1 MTNKDI
7 NSTLLD
13 ATYKDASPTKTV
25 EKIKGILASC
35 GIETEEIWSESG
47 VEHCYSLRVN
57 VKGTVFGVNG
67 KGLTKE
73 FALASG
79 YGELMERAQLGL
91 FGDSSVQKLGHYT
104 AAVGNSEKMSVDDL
118 YAEFPAW
125 YESLVQRLSQLDGS
139 TTSPKELISRYAD
152 ENNMVVTNSF
162 YNMMS
167 GKEVHLP
174 RELRCL
180 VCGSN
185 GGAAG
190 NSMEEAIVQAISE
203 IIERHHK
210 LTVIKEGVSLPDIP
224 ESILSQYKTAY
235 SIITNLRNRG
245 LKVIV
250 KDCSMN
256 KKFPVVCVCYIDPQ
270 SGRYHTHFG
279 AYPILEIALE
289 RTLTESFQGRNIDKF
304 TSNEGFIYQ
313 LKEVSS
319 YKNIYKELK
328 KGNFDK
334 PTDFFV
340 GECKYSYNSNMG
352 FTGGSNSELLSQLVE
367 YFASLGKEILVRN
380 ASSLGFPT
388 YNVVIPGYSEIIIHS
403 ISQKQSG
410 FANVKVA
417 TKALRNLPDA
427 TFDDYLLLIM
437 HISEMK
443 KLSALNENLFT
454 FSTSANLAFKRG
466 CALDKLLMSS
476 SLAYVYWGMGNLAK
490 AQEFISGMLLVC
502 KNEDYEF
509 LLGLKRYVSMVLNGD
524 SNEKIKSLLELFHK
538 EETVKDIYTC
548 IDSGANPFERFV
560 LKCDCVSCEGCI
572 ASEVCYQKYTSHL
585 ISVVHKGA
593 SELDFESFVNEIS
606 KYKTK

>member
-1 MTNKDI
+1 MTKDF

-13 ATYKDASPTKTV
+13 ATYKDASPIKTV
-25 EKIKGILASC
+25 EKIKSILSSH
-35 GIETEEIWSESG
+35 GIETEEIWNESG
-47 VEHCYSLRVN
+47 VEHCFSLRVN
-57 VKGTVFGVNG
+57 VKGTVFGANG

-91 FGDSSVQKLGHYT
+91 FGDSSVQKLGHYSV
-104 AAVGNSEKMSVDDL
+104 AIGNSQKMSADEL
-118 YAEFPAW
+118 YAEFPQW
-125 YESLVQRLSQLDGS
+125 YDSLVQRLSYLDGS
-139 TTSPKELISRYAD
+139 TTSPKELLSRYSD
-152 ENNMVVTNSF
+152 ENNMIVTNSF
-162 YNMMS
+162 FNLMN

-203 IIERHHK
+203 IVERHHK
-210 LTVIKEGVSLPDIP
+210 LSIIKEGTSLPDIP
-224 ESILSQYKTAY
+224 EDVLSQYKTAY
-235 SIITNLRNRG
+235 SIITSLRNRG

-256 KKFPVVCVCYIDPQ
+256 KKFPVVCVCYIDPN

-279 AYPILEIALE
+279 AYPVMEIALE

-340 GECKYSYNSNMG
+340 GECKYAYNRDVG
-352 FTGGSNSELLSQLVE
+352 FTGANNSELLSQLVE
-367 YFASLGKEILVRN
+367 YFASMGKEILVRD

-410 FANVKVA
+410 FANVKVV
-417 TKALRNLPDA
+417 TRALRNLPDA
-427 TFDDYLLLIM
+427 TFEDYMLLIM

-443 KLSALNENLFT
+443 KLSALNENLFS
-454 FSTSANLAFKRG
+454 FATSANLAFMRG
-466 CALDKLLMSS
+466 CALDKFLLSS
-476 SLAYVYWGMGNLAK
+476 SLAYIYWGMGNLTK
-490 AQEFISGMLLVC
+490 ALDFLCGMIPACKKEDAEFLVC
-502 KNEDYEF
+502 
-509 LLGLKRYVSMVLNGD
+509 LKRYLSMTLNGD
-524 SNEKIKSLLELFHK
+524 TDKKIESLLKFFHK
-538 EETVKDIYTC
+538 EETIEKLYSFVKE
-548 IDSGANPFERFV
+548 GKNPFESFV
-560 LKCDCVSCEGCI
+560 LKCDESSCDGCI
-572 ASEVCYQKYTSHL
+572 ACDVCYQKYTSHL
-585 ISVVHKGA
+585 ISLVHKGA
-593 SELDFESFVNEIS
+593 SELDFNTFVENIG
-606 KYKTK
+606 KYKI